1 MRQRRKDLIADILA
15 WVRKEPT
22 RYRILNLVQ
31 LAIVG
36 FFVYGLLFGSV
47 FDRLWADNPGMVLVA
62 AFVVGLYA
70 GHVSRQKEVD
80 REKSVAETYRNDWA
94 ACCRELE
101 RLGIRDPAV
110 TIRHSRPE
118 G

>member
-1 MRQRRKDLIADILA
+1 MRQRRKDLIADILV
-15 WVRKEPT
+15 WLRKEPT
-22 RYRILNLVQ
+22 WYRILNLVL

-36 FFVYGLLFGSV
+36 LFVYGLLFGSG
-47 FDRLWADNPGMVLVA
+47 FDRLWADNPVMVLVA

-80 REKSVAETYRNDWA
+80 LQKPLAESYRNDWA

-110 TIRHSRPE
+110 TIRHSRHE